1 MTKTLTTLT
10 AATLALLL
18 AVPVVAQEIDCAD
31 IEFDAEIVANYP
43 EVQEACLDV
52 VEDQGVRY
60 VHLRAKVLNNWI
72 TSLTIRYEHADG
84 TWGLL
89 KTVTPPEGFTAIVN
103 GSPTPVEEIGEG
115 TVMNIFVPEGRWEVA
130 MADVEMPAM
139 AELTFAPVEV
149 EEAEEPVAVEDE
161 PTALEDEPTALEDE
175 PTALEDEPAAAEAE
189 GPYAGIPPALW
200 AVIALALVAILWL
213 FIIKRRERQ

>member
-1 MTKTLTTLT
+1 MRSTATTIT
-10 AATLALLL
+10 AALLTLLL
-18 AVPVVAQEIDCAD
+18 ATPLAAQETTCAD
-31 IEFDAEIVANYP
+31 IEYDAEILASYP

-72 TSLTIRYEHADG
+72 SSMTIRYEHADG

-103 GSPTPVEEIGEG
+103 GSPTPVEEIQEG

-130 MADVEMPAM
+130 MADVDMPAM

-149 EEAEEPVAVEDE
+149 EEAEEPVAETEQPEAVPAEAEPVETQAE
-161 PTALEDEPTALEDE
+161 
-175 PTALEDEPAAAEAE
+175 AEAE
-189 GPYAGIPPALW
+189 GPYGGIPSGLW
-200 AVIALALVAILWL
+200 AVLALAFVVILWL
-213 FIIKRRERQ
+213 FIIKRRERQQG

>member
-1 MTKTLTTLT
+1 MRSTATTIT
-10 AATLALLL
+10 AALLTLLL
-18 AVPVVAQEIDCAD
+18 ATPLAAQETTCAD
-31 IEFDAEIVANYP
+31 IEYDAEILASYP

-72 TSLTIRYEHADG
+72 SSMTIRYEHADG

-103 GSPTPVEEIGEG
+103 GSPTPVEEIQDG

-130 MADVEMPAM
+130 MADVDMPAM

-149 EEAEEPVAVEDE
+149 EEAEEPVAVEEAETE
-161 PTALEDEPTALEDE
+161 PAAAEAQ
-175 PTALEDEPAAAEAE
+175 AEPAAAEAE
-189 GPYAGIPPALW
+189 GPYAGIPPGLW
-200 AVIALALVAILWL
+200 AVLALAFVVIVWL
-213 FIIKRRERQ
+213 FIIKRRERKQS

>member
-31 IEFDAEIVANYP
+31 IEYDAEIVANYP
-43 EVQEACLDV
+43 EVQDACLDV

-60 VHLRAKVLNNWI
+60 VHLRAKVINNWI
-72 TSLTIRYEHADG
+72 SSLTIRYEHADG

-103 GSPTPVEEIGEG
+103 GRPTPVEEIGEG

-139 AELTFAPVEV
+139 TEMTFAPVEV
-149 EEAEEPVAVEDE
+149 EEAEEP
-161 PTALEDEPTALEDE
+161 TAEAEQPEA
-175 PTALEDEPAAAEAE
+175 APAEAAPAEMQAADAE
-189 GPYAGIPPALW
+189 GPYAGISPVVW
-200 AVIALALVAILWL
+200 IVLAAAFVVILWL
-213 FIIKRRERQ
+213 FIVKRRERQQE

>member
-1 MTKTLTTLT
+1 MRSTLT
-10 AATLALLL
+10 AIVMTLLVATPLA
-18 AVPVVAQEIDCAD
+18 AQEIACTDV
-31 IEFDAEIVANYP
+31 EYDAEIMASYP
-43 EVQEACLDV
+43 EVHEACLDV

-72 TSLTIRYEHADG
+72 SSMTIRYEHADG

-103 GSPTPVEEIGEG
+103 GSPTPVEEIQEG

-130 MADVEMPAM
+130 MADVDMPAM

-149 EEAEEPVAVEDE
+149 EAAEEIEEIE
-161 PTALEDEPTALEDE
+161 PEP
-175 PTALEDEPAAAEAE
+175 EPAVAEPAPAETQAAEAE
-189 GPYAGIPPALW
+189 GPYAGISPALW
-200 AVIALALVAILWL
+200 ALLGIAFVVFLWL
-213 FIIKRRERQ
+213 FIIKRRERK

>member
-10 AATLALLL
+10 VAALAVLL
-18 AVPVVAQEIDCAD
+18 AVPLVAQEIDCTD
-31 IEFDAEIVANYP
+31 IEYDAEIVANYP
-43 EVQEACLDV
+43 EVQDACLDV

-60 VHLRAKVLNNWI
+60 VHLRAKVINNWI
-72 TSLTIRYEHADG
+72 SSLTIRYEHADG

-103 GSPTPVEEIGEG
+103 GSPTPVEEIQEG
-115 TVMNIFVPEGRWEVA
+115 TVMNIFVPEGRWELA
-130 MADVEMPAM
+130 MADVDMPAM
-139 AELTFAPVEV
+139 TELTFAPVEV
-149 EEAEEPVAVEDE
+149 EEAEEPVAV
-161 PTALEDEPTALEDE
+161 EDE

-200 AVIALALVAILWL
+200 AVIALAVVVILWL

>member
-1 MTKTLTTLT
+1 MTKTLTMLT
-10 AATLALLL
+10 VAALALPL

-43 EVQEACLDV
+43 EVEEACLGV

-72 TSLTIRYEHADG
+72 SSLTIRYEHPDG

-103 GSPTPVEEIGEG
+103 GSPTPVEEIQEG
-115 TVMNIFVPEGRWEVA
+115 TVMNIFVPEGRWELA
-130 MADVEMPAM
+130 MADVDMPAM
-139 AELTFAPVEV
+139 TELTFAPVEV
-149 EEAEEPVAVEDE
+149 EEAEEP
-161 PTALEDEPTALEDE
+161 
-175 PTALEDEPAAAEAE
+175 AAEAE
-189 GPYAGIPPALW
+189 QPEAAPAEAAAAETQAADAEEPYAGISPALW
-200 AVIALALVAILWL
+200 AVLALAFVAILWL
-213 FIIKRRERQ
+213 FIIKRRERK

>member
-1 MTKTLTTLT
+1 MTKTLTMLT

-31 IEFDAEIVANYP
+31 IEYDAEIVANYP
-43 EVQEACLDV
+43 EVQDACLDV

-60 VHLRAKVLNNWI
+60 VHLRAKVINNWI
-72 TSLTIRYEHADG
+72 SSLTIRYEHADG

-103 GSPTPVEEIGEG
+103 GRPTPVEEIGEG

-139 AELTFAPVEV
+139 TEMTFAPVEV
-149 EEAEEPVAVEDE
+149 EEAEEP
-161 PTALEDEPTALEDE
+161 
-175 PTALEDEPAAAEAE
+175 AAEAE
-189 GPYAGIPPALW
+189 PPEAAPAAAAPTETQAADAEEPYAGISPVVW
-200 AVIALALVAILWL
+200 IVLAAAFVVILWL
-213 FIIKRRERQ
+213 FIVKRRERQQE

>member
-1 MTKTLTTLT
+1 MRSTLT
-10 AATLALLL
+10 AIVMTLLVATPLA
-18 AVPVVAQEIDCAD
+18 AQEIACTDV
-31 IEFDAEIVANYP
+31 EYDAEIMANYP
-43 EVQEACLDV
+43 EVHEACLDV

-72 TSLTIRYEHADG
+72 SSMTIRYEHADG

-103 GSPTPVEEIGEG
+103 GSPTPVEEIQEG

-139 AELTFAPVEV
+139 AELTFTPVEV
-149 EEAEEPVAVEDE
+149 EAAEEIEEME
-161 PTALEDEPTALEDE
+161 P
-175 PTALEDEPAAAEAE
+175 EPAVAEPAPAETQAAEAE
-189 GPYAGIPPALW
+189 GP
-200 AVIALALVAILWL
+200 
-213 FIIKRRERQ
+213 